1 MALACHQPGP
11 IIEPLIIELTCSVAF
26 GVSVWWVT
34 VDKGLFW
41 YRDPLVVASVPFD
54 AL

>member
-1 MALACHQPGP
+1 MALICHLPGP
-11 IIEPLIIELTCSVAF
+11 IIEPQIIELTSSVAL
-26 GVSVWWVT
+26 GASIWWVT

-41 YRDPLVVASVPFD
+41 YRDPLVVAGVPCD